1 MIRTTTN
8 MIRCL
13 LFQASLPATYWAEA
27 LHTAT
32 HLLNRLP
39 SKATSHPT
47 PHFALHGTT
56 PSYDHLRVFGCAC
69 YPNTSATAPHKLSP
83 RSTRCLFLG
92 YSPYHKG
99 YQCLDLTSHRIIIS
113 RHVVFDEDVF
123 PLAGSTS
130 PTDLDSLLE
139 SDPVTPPPPVP
150 RIAPLPA
157 PRAATTP
164 PFVLVPAPPAAPS
177 SLPAPRTAPSTP
189 PAPCATPS
197 TLPAPRAAPS
207 TTPAPRAAPS
217 TSARFADPALVY
229 HRRDHAT
236 TSAPADLDLSPRA
249 ARFADPAVVYHRRE
263 SAMLAPPDVPA
274 VRPEP
279 SVYHPVAIHRDPGH
293 VHPMVTRRA
302 AGVLRPIDR
311 LILAADTSTTP
322 PDASPVPSSVR
333 TALADPHWRRAMEE
347 EYAALLANHT
357 WDLVP
362 CPPGTNV
369 VTGKWLFRHK
379 LTSDG
384 SLNRYKA
391 RWVLRGFTQRPGVDY
406 DETFSPVV
414 KFATVRAVLSLAL
427 SRAWA
432 IHQLDV
438 KNAFL
443 HGTLTETVYCCQ
455 PTGFVDADRPD
466 LVCRLNRSLYGLKQA
481 TRAWYSRFASY
492 LASIGFVEAKSD
504 TSLFIYRRDND
515 TVYLLLYVDDIV
527 LTASNADLLQRTIVA
542 LQREF
547 AMKDLG
553 PLHHF
558 LGITAER
565 RPQGLFLH
573 QRQYAIDILERAGM
587 SDCKPCSTPVDTQAK
602 LSEDDGPPVADAT
615 SYRSL
620 TGALQYLTFSRPDI
634 TYAIQQVCLH
644 MHTPREPHF
653 TALKRILRYLCGSLD
668 HGLLLRPSQ
677 TLELVVYTDADW
689 AGCPDTRRSTSGYA
703 VFLGANLISWAA
715 KRQPVVSRSSA
726 EAEYRV
732 VANGVAEA
740 ILATPA
746 PPRAP
751 QSPSAR
757 HPRLLRQRQR
767 GLPLHQSRAASAH
780 EARGDRHAFRPRA
793 CRCR

>member
-1 MIRTTTN
+1 MPLHLCTERPSRTHDPHHHQYAPLPS
-8 MIRCL
+8 L
-13 LFQASLPATYWAEA
+13 LGVSPCQLLGRGPTHS
-27 LHTAT
+27 T

-39 SKATSHPT
+39 SKAVRHPT
-47 PHFALHGTT
+47 PHFALYGTT

-69 YPNTSATAPHKLSP
+69 YPNTSATTPHKLSP
-83 RSTRCLFLG
+83 RSTHCLFLG
-92 YSPYHKG
+92 YSPVHKG
-99 YQCLDLTSHRIIIS
+99 YRCLDLTSHRIIIS
-113 RHVVFDEDVF
+113 HHVVFDEDVF

-139 SDPVTPPPPVP
+139 SDPIPPPPP
-150 RIAPLPA
+150 APCLALLPA
-157 PRAATTP
+157 PRAATMP
-164 PFVLVPAPPAAPS
+164 PLTTS
-177 SLPAPRTAPSTP
+177 SAPRAAPSTP
-189 PAPCATPS
+189 PAPRAAMSIMPAPRVAPSILPASRATPS
-197 TLPAPRAAPS
+197 TTPAPHAAPLIPPAPRAAPS
-207 TTPAPRAAPS
+207 TP
-217 TSARFADPALVY
+217 ARFANPALVY
-229 HRRDHAT
+229 HRRGHTT
-236 TSAPADLDLSPRA
+236 TSAPLDSGPSTST

-263 SAMLAPPDVPA
+263 PAIPAALDVP
-274 VRPEP
+274 VVCSES

-293 VHPMVTRRA
+293 VHPMVTRCA
-302 AGVLRPIDR
+302 AGVLRPVDR
-311 LILAADTSTTP
+311 LILAAATSSTP

-333 TALADPHWRRAMEE
+333 TALVDPHWRRVMEE

-362 CPPGTNV
+362 RPPGINV

-384 SLNRYKA
+384 SLDRYKA
-391 RWVLRGFTQRPGVDY
+391 HWVLQGFTQRPGVDY

-414 KFATVRAVLSLAL
+414 KFATVRAILSLAL
-427 SRAWA
+427 SRDWA

-443 HGTLTETVYCCQ
+443 HGTLTETVYCSQ
-455 PTGFVDADRPD
+455 PTGFVDSDRPD
-466 LVCRLNRSLYGLKQA
+466 LVCRLNQSLYGLKQA
-481 TRAWYSRFASY
+481 PRAWYSRFASY
-492 LASIGFVEAKSD
+492 LASIGFFEAKSD
-504 TSLFIYRRDND
+504 TSLFIYWRGDD

-527 LTASNADLLQRTIVA
+527 LTASTADLLHRTIVA
-542 LQREF
+542 LQQEL

-634 TYAIQQVCLH
+634 AYAVQQVCLH
-644 MHTPREPHF
+644 MHTPREPHL
-653 TALKRILRYLCGSLD
+653 TALKRILRYLHGSLD
-668 HGLLLRPSQ
+668 YSLILCPSP
-677 TLELVVYTDADW
+677 TSELVVYTDADW
-689 AGCPDTRRSTSGYA
+689 AGYPDTRRSTSGYA
-703 VFLGANLISWAA
+703 VFLGANLVSWAA

-726 EAEYRV
+726 EAELPCR
-732 VANGVAEA
+732 GQRRGRGL
-740 ILATPA
+740 LAAPA

-751 QSPSAR
+751 
-757 HPRLLRQRQR
+757 
-767 GLPLHQSRAASAH
+767 
-780 EARGDRHAFRPRA
+780 
-793 CRCR
+793 